1 MPIQVYEC
9 PKDGEFEIWQSIKDD
24 ILKKRPCPTCSSNS
38 PHKLVPCGGIVIA
51 RGWNEQANDYQRTPY
66 TMAKAQVHNNY
77 HEKKDEGIYLP
88 KPTEADV
95 QIAARNIAAA
105 GMDAP
110 KPVEGVLRKN
120 MKKYRQRK
128 KTANGK

>member
-1 MPIQVYEC
+1 
-9 PKDGEFEIWQSIKDD
+9 
-24 ILKKRPCPTCSSNS
+24 
-38 PHKLVPCGGIVIA
+38 
-51 RGWNEQANDYQRTPY
+51 
-66 TMAKAQVHNNY
+66 MAKAQVHNNY